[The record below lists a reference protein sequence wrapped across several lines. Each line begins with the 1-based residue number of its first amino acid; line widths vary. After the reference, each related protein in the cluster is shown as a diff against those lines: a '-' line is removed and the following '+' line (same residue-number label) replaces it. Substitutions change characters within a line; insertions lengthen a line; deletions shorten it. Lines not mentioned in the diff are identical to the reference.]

1 MHLTA
6 SQCRG
11 ARAMLDWTQIE
22 LAERSGV
29 DVNTIRNFEN
39 GKHTPQEANQVSIRE
54 ALESG
59 GVEFIERGNG
69 GPGARLRG

>member
-1 MHLTA
+1 MPLTA

-11 ARAMLDWTQIE
+11 ARAMLDWTQMD
-22 LAERSGV
+22 LAEKSDV

-39 GKHTPQEANQVSIRE
+39 GKHTPHDSNRRKIRE
-54 ALESG
+54 ALEKG
-59 GVEFIERGNG
+59 GIEFIDRGNG